1 MWEPGL
7 LWLHVISDSLIFV
20 SYITIPLILV
30 YIIRQRSDLIFSR
43 VMMLF
48 GLFVLLCGLT
58 HLVAVWTVWNGH
70 YWFSGSLKF
79 VTALVSLGTAVM
91 LWRLVPALKIIPTVE
106 ILREEVEARK
116 LVEAQL
122 KEKSDLLQKKSVQL
136 QTSNEELERFAMA
149 ASHDLKSPL
158 VTVSNLVGW
167 IQQDLEKEGHVL
179 SEQNERH
186 FQMMDTRL
194 KRMQNLL
201 AGLLEYASVEE
212 QENKLGW
219 IDCNAHFIELFDM
232 LNADN
237 EMTLHCDAELP
248 KFETLAT
255 PFTQVMRNLI
265 DNSIKY
271 RSGDGGNVW
280 ISADQDEEV
289 YIFRIR
295 DDGPGVATDDI
306 PKISNIFTK
315 LESADRV
322 EGSGIGLALIARIMQ
337 RVGGEITFES
347 ESGKGFC
354 AVVRW
359 PVSADCK
366 VITEP
371 FSA

>member
-30 YIIRQRSDLIFSR
+30 FIIRQRSDLIFSR

-79 VTALVSLGTAVM
+79 VTALVSLATAVM
-91 LWRLVPALKIIPTVE
+91 LWRLVPALRIIPTVE

-116 LVEAQL
+116 LVETQL
-122 KEKSDLLQKKSVQL
+122 QEKSDLLHKKTAQL
-136 QTSNEELERFAMA
+136 QASNEELEIFAMA

-158 VTVSNLVGW
+158 VTISNLAGW
-167 IQQDLEKEGHVL
+167 IKQDLVKEGHVL

-186 FQMMDTRL
+186 FQMMDSRL

-201 AGLLEYASVEE
+201 ARLLEYASVED

-219 IDCNAHFIELFDM
+219 IDCNVHFVELFDM

-237 EMTLHCDAELP
+237 EVTLHCDAGLP

-271 RSGDGGNVW
+271 RSGDSGNVW
-280 ISADQDEEV
+280 ISADQGEEF

-295 DDGPGVATDDI
+295 DDGPGVATDDL

-337 RVGGEITFES
+337 RVGGEVAFES
-347 ESGKGFC
+347 EPGKGFC
-354 AVVRW
+354 AVVTW
-359 PVSADCK
+359 PMNIESIVDA
-366 VITEP
+366 EP
-371 FSA
+371 LNA